1 MFIYVFKKIIVYL
14 YIMCMCVICC
24 YINTRIILQ
33 YTLGVW
39 YIFIRASHTGNS
51 QRCMK
56 YSSKGGG
63 DVSLGASVVR
73 EEGYFISLLFTNT

>member
-1 MFIYVFKKIIVYL
+1 
-14 YIMCMCVICC
+14 MCMCVVCC

-39 YIFIRASHTGNS
+39 YIFIRASHAGNS

-56 YSSKGGG
+56 IFFKGRGGG
-63 DVSLGASVVR
+63 RVSWGVR
-73 EEGYFISLLFTNT
+73 GERYFISLLFTNT